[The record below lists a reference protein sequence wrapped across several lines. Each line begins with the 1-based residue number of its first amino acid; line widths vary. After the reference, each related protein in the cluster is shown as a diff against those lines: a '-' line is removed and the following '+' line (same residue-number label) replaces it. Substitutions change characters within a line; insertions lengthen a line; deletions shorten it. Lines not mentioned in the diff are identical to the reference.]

1 METLVRRVVWA
12 LKRPSYSQ
20 LQCQQGS
27 FADFPGNFFPVSS
40 LHVFSEPIGEELS
53 VARAPHRRGCAATK
67 PADRALHYTASEMS
81 RRESKP
87 ARPAPA
93 IKTVATN
100 RKAFHEYFIEDRTEA
115 GLVLTG
121 TEVKSLRE
129 GRAQLKDSYV
139 SFRGGEA
146 FLVGAHISP
155 YGAGSWTNHLPERD
169 RKLLLHRR
177 ELDRWSGAV
186 STRGVSC
193 VPLSLYFKG
202 SRAKAE
208 IALVKGKKLHD
219 KRDAIRDRDL
229 KREADRAMRGR

>member
-1 METLVRRVVWA
+1 VKKDATA
-12 LKRPSYSQ
+12 AKDAKKTQ
-20 LQCQQGS
+20 
-27 FADFPGNFFPVSS
+27 
-40 LHVFSEPIGEELS
+40 PI
-53 VARAPHRRGCAATK
+53 
-67 PADRALHYTASEMS
+67 AS
-81 RRESKP
+81 
-87 ARPAPA
+87 
-93 IKTVATN
+93 N

-121 TEVKSLRE
+121 TEVKSLRD

-139 SFRGGEA
+139 QFRDGEA

-155 YGAGSWTNHLPERD
+155 YGSGSWTNHAPERD

-186 STRGVSC
+186 ATRGVTC

-229 KREADRAMRGR
+229 KREADRAMKER